1 MFLFNLDHFGENLFL
16 KSRGERYLPIV
27 ADLMANCCTNV
38 NVNRGLTSF
47 IKLGGQLP
55 PPPFIEAPGKDI

>member
-1 MFLFNLDHFGENLFL
+1 MH
-16 KSRGERYLPIV
+16 IV

-55 PPPFIEAPGKDI
+55 PPPLLRPLVKIFDIFKATKKLKKRFCLYQ